1 MASANTSNQT
11 SPVLPSTPQG
21 STNEAP
27 IEAPQERTIV
37 DLSPPMNNQ
46 SAPTMPNESKAT
58 DYIPTWTKTYSPNIS
73 FSDSSHGIVNLG
85 TDDCII
91 TIDVRSVVYKTEP
104 LEEIINSEFKS
115 Y

>member
-11 SPVLPSTPQG
+11 SPDLPSTLQD

-27 IEAPQERTIV
+27 IEAPQEKTIV

-46 SAPTMPNESKAT
+46 SAPTMPNESKIT

-73 FSDSSHGIVNLG
+73 FSDSSHRIVNLG

>member
-11 SPVLPSTPQG
+11 SPVPSPTPHG

-27 IEAPQERTIV
+27 ILAPQENTIV
-37 DLSPPMNNQ
+37 DLSPPTN
-46 SAPTMPNESKAT
+46 STLAPTTPNESKAT
-58 DYIPTWTKTYSPNIS
+58 DYVPTWAKTYSPNIS
-73 FSDSSHGIVNLG
+73 FSDSSPGIVNLG